1 MAREPSG
8 VAVLL
13 RRLQSRPGASA
24 EDEVMG
30 LCERGALATALAIA
44 GPLGMAV
51 TAIAVGP
58 ARREDRVLAMA
69 LRAGCDRA
77 LRVGDEGI
85 DELDYLGLGHV
96 LAAAARHVGARVIT
110 CGDRSQDEH
119 TGALGPAVAELLSA
133 AHVTQVIRVE
143 VEDDALLVERVADGS
158 HQRFRVMP
166 PAVLCVRPPPAV
178 PGVRPVAIL
187 GGDDSDSDG
196 DGDDARTRRAAA
208 LIRVPMIEEIDLGR
222 LGIDRGSLGHR
233 KAPAGRLRQVRGRK
247 RALVS
252 ATATDLVSRLRSDQ
266 LIGNAAPRRRRASSL
281 SQRGGDGEP
290 GAGT

>member
-8 VAVLL
+8 VAVLV

-24 EDEVMG
+24 DDEVLG
-30 LCERGALATALAIA
+30 LCERGALTTALAIA

-77 LRVGDEGI
+77 LRVSDEGV
-85 DELDYLGLGHV
+85 DELDYLGLAHV
-96 LAAAARHVGARVIT
+96 LAAAARHVGARVVT

-119 TGALGPAVAELLSA
+119 TGALGPAVAELLSS

-143 VEDDALLVERVADGS
+143 VEDDALLVERAGDGS
-158 HQRFRVMP
+158 HQRFRIAP
-166 PAVLCVRPPPAV
+166 PVVLCVRPPPAL
-178 PGVRPVAIL
+178 PGVRAATV
-187 GGDDSDSDG
+187 DDDDA

-222 LGIDRGSLGHR
+222 LGVDRAALAHR
-233 KAPAGRLRQVRGRK
+233 KAPAGKLRQVRGRK

-252 ATATDLVSRLRSDQ
+252 PTATELVSRLRSDQ
-266 LIGNAAPRRRRASSL
+266 LVGNATPRRRRASSL
-281 SQRGGDGEP
+281 SRPGGDGEP

>member
-8 VAVLL
+8 VAVLV
-13 RRLQSRPGASA
+13 RRLQSRPGTSA
-24 EDEVMG
+24 DDEVLG
-30 LCERGALATALAIA
+30 LCERGALTTALAIA

-77 LRVGDEGI
+77 LRVSDDGV
-85 DELDYLGLGHV
+85 DELDYLGLAHV
-96 LAAAARHVGARVIT
+96 LAAAARHVGARVVT

-143 VEDDALLVERVADGS
+143 VEDDALLVERVGDRS
-158 HQRFRVMP
+158 HQRFRVAP
-166 PAVLCVRPPPAV
+166 PVVLCVRPPPAL
-178 PGVRPVAIL
+178 PGVRPAAPE
-187 GGDDSDSDG
+187 DDS

-222 LGIDRGSLGHR
+222 LGIDRGALAHR
-233 KAPAGRLRQVRGRK
+233 KAPAGKLRQVRGRK

-252 ATATDLVSRLRSDQ
+252 PTATDLVSRLRSDQ
-266 LIGNAAPRRRRASSL
+266 LVGNATPRRRRASSL
-281 SQRGGDGEP
+281 SRPGGDGEP